1 MPTTTTNSISTANAN
16 SAIVV
21 QSNIYIHYFQL
32 INTGINRIKEMQIYK
47 YIYKRNNTKTF
58 LKISLSL

>member
-16 SAIVV
+16 SAIVLV
-21 QSNIYIHYFQL
+21 QSRQSNIIYIHYFQL

-47 YIYKRNNTKTF
+47 YINVIIQKHF
-58 LKISLSL
+58 

>member
-21 QSNIYIHYFQL
+21 QSNIIYIHYFQL

-47 YIYKRNNTKTF
+47 YINVIIQKHF
-58 LKISLSL
+58 